1 MSDAESTTAAD
12 GRLETLRAAAPASVT
27 VERTTAAEFGTALE
41 TAVERP
47 AIGTP
52 LPFEGLSLADA
63 GIDALPVDDGR
74 DGDRERGW
82 LLTEAA
88 TGVTPAGLAIAERGT
103 VTVRSRPAGDELVGL
118 YPGRHVVVLRA
129 SDVVP
134 DVRTAMARVGERVE
148 AARAGERPAAGPG
161 DAGAPTASEV
171 LTTGPSATGDMGGL
185 VEGVHGPR
193 EVHVLALEDR

>member
-1 MSDAESTTAAD
+1 MSDAESATTVD
-12 GRLETLRAAAPASVT
+12 RTLDTFRDATPASVT
-27 VERTTAAEFGTALE
+27 VERTTAGTFATTLEAAL
-41 TAVERP
+41 ERP

-52 LPFEGLSLADA
+52 LPVEGVTLADA
-63 GIDALPVDDGR
+63 GIDTLPAGDGR
-74 DGDRERGW
+74 EADRERGR
-82 LLTEAA
+82 LLRAAA

-118 YPGRHVVVLRA
+118 YPERHVVVLRA

-134 DVRTAMARVGERVE
+134 DVRTAMGRLGERL
-148 AARAGERPAAGPG
+148 RATRDG
-161 DAGAPTASEV
+161 DDRRATSEV

-193 EVHVLALEDR
+193 EVHVIALEDR